1 MVEAQAT
8 SSSWTAILLPTDS
21 PRKERNTKF
30 IPVSSTKPS
39 HAIRSGNSSFVTSGS
54 FCRTWCSKRV
64 PCYSRSLQKR
74 RCGVFGISNYE
85 HEVAT
90 TRCFS
95 LAAGIAGPSQ
105 AFYSL
110 PTAGRRMIY
119 ALHRICPVEYKA
131 IARIRR
137 VAQCWPYK
145 TAVREKPL
153 LQMRALLVVS
163 SVGRSR
169 LPEGLDCCRHE

>member
-1 MVEAQAT
+1 MQTSGLPSLCIGRATGSKEIYIGEIMVEAQAT
-8 SSSWTAILLPTDS
+8 SSSWAAIPLPKDS
-21 PRKERNTKF
+21 PREERNTKS
-30 IPVSSTKPS
+30 ILASSRKPS
-39 HAIRSGNSSFVTSGS
+39 HVIRSDNSSFVTSGS
-54 FCRTWCSKRV
+54 FCRTGCSKRV

-110 PTAGRRMIY
+110 PTAGGRMIY
-119 ALHRICPVEYKA
+119 ALHRVCRVGYKA
-131 IARIRR
+131 IARI
-137 VAQCWPYK
+137 
-145 TAVREKPL
+145 
-153 LQMRALLVVS
+153 
-163 SVGRSR
+163 
-169 LPEGLDCCRHE
+169 